1 MMRPTTIP
9 SASTSS
15 PRRSA
20 GSAVSCH
27 CPAGCK
33 AASGCH
39 LAGDDAEA
47 VVLDFMQPRLAR
59 GGRVSFGREAGG
71 DEAGRKRT
79 QHGANIDAL
88 RENASRARRKR
99 AVHSVIGSGGA
110 DVHMR
115 GDGRDCPM
123 RVDAP
128 EAGSCTPMIG
138 EGLRAVC
145 LQRVDEG
152 RARAK
157 RLRESGF
164 TKMARSPGRHSPL
177 GPRGITGPVGVGL
190 GCHSPAARAGVLAR

>member
-1 MMRPTTIP
+1 MRPEVPRLPLLFTIRV
-9 SASTSS
+9 A
-15 PRRSA
+15 
-20 GSAVSCH
+20 AVTLTW
-27 CPAGCK
+27 
-33 AASGCH
+33 
-39 LAGDDAEA
+39 LANAVDDA
-47 VVLDFMQPRLAR
+47 VV
-59 GGRVSFGREAGG
+59 
-71 DEAGRKRT
+71 T
-79 QHGANIDAL
+79 
-88 RENASRARRKR
+88 
-99 AVHSVIGSGGA
+99 VIGSGGA
-110 DVHMR
+110 DVDMR